1 MKDAYEVLRLK
12 EIEMSKLET
21 EVEAL
26 RVVAPLL
33 SSEGNEIDHDD
44 KPTPAVSAGRVHP
57 ISVPPAAHANPEPQ
71 HSPEWKDRAL
81 AWP

>member
-1 MKDAYEVLRLK
+1 MKDAYEVLSLK

-33 SSEGNEIDHDD
+33 SEGNEIDQVT
-44 KPTPAVSAGRVHP
+44 KSNLTVSAGVVQP
-57 ISVPPAAHANPEPQ
+57 ISVPPAANANPEPQ
-71 HSPEWKDRAL
+71 HSLQWKERVRV
-81 AWP
+81 

>member
-33 SSEGNEIDHDD
+33 SESNEIDHGD
-44 KPTPAVSAGRVHP
+44 KPTPAISGGRVHS
-57 ISVPPAAHANPEPQ
+57 ISVPPATKANPEPQ

>member
-1 MKDAYEVLRLK
+1 MKDAHEVLRLK

-33 SSEGNEIDHDD
+33 SEGNEIDRGDN
-44 KPTPAVSAGRVHP
+44 PTPAVSSGRVHP
-57 ISVPPAAHANPEPQ
+57 ISVPPAANANPEPQ
-71 HSPEWKDRAL
+71 HSPKWKDRAGSGK
-81 AWP
+81 

>member
-33 SSEGNEIDHDD
+33 SERNEIDQANL
-44 KPTPAVSAGRVHP
+44 TVSAGRVES
-57 ISVPPAAHANPEPQ
+57 ISVPPAANANPEPQ
-71 HSPEWKDRAL
+71 HSRQWKERVRV
-81 AWP
+81 